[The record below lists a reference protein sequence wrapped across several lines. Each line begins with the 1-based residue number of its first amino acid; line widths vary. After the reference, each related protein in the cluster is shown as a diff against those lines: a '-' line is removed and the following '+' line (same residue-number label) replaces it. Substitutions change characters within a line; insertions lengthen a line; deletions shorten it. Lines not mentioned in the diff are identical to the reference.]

1 MRYPIF
7 IEPGTSDSAFG
18 VVVPD
23 LPGCFSA
30 GDTLDE
36 ALDNAREAVAVWLEA
51 TLDGGGALPAP
62 KAIDDH
68 LRDYRKWIPSI
79 VEIDL
84 AEILGESERINISL
98 PKRVLRRLDHQAA
111 LANQTRSAYIAT
123 LALAES

>member
-1 MRYPIF
+1 MRFPIF
-7 IEPGTSDSAFG
+7 VEPGSEGSAFG

-36 ALDNAREAVAVWLEA
+36 ALDNVREAVAVWLEA
-51 TLDGGGALPAP
+51 TLDHGGAIP
-62 KAIDDH
+62 KPKRIDDY
-68 LRDYRKWIPSI
+68 LKTYRKWIPSI

-84 AEILGESERINISL
+84 DDVLGEAERINISL

-111 LANQTRSAYIAT
+111 LANQTRSAYIAKLT
-123 LALAES
+123 LETT